1 MSLNLNTPDFGRTG
15 PLELA
20 EAVLDALGWPCEA
33 AEDDVLQ
40 TAAPTRWGDMALMLT
55 HRPDPAALHVSL
67 TLDVKPMQAKRAAI
81 ADLILLANERL
92 WLGHFDYWSEES
104 VIVFRHT
111 LPLAGRD
118 DVAPAEFEAV
128 FAAAISAADRF
139 LPAFNFLIWAGK
151 SPRDALE
158 AALFDTDGEA

>member
-1 MSLNLNTPDFGRTG
+1 MSLNLTTADYGRSG
-15 PLELA
+15 PLEQA
-20 EAVLDALGWPCEA
+20 EAVLDALGWPCEPA
-33 AEDDVLQ
+33 DEDTLQ
-40 TAAPTRWGDMALMLT
+40 SVAPTRWGEMPVMLT

-67 TLDVKPMQAKRAAI
+67 TLDVKPVPGRRTAI

-92 WLGHFDYWSEES
+92 WLGHFDYWTEEC

-118 DVAPAEFEAV
+118 DVGPAEFEAV

-151 SPRDALE
+151 SPREALE